1 MEVCQEKVCCVSL
14 KTKQVVTGEDQDDQ
28 DDEVCGD
35 DKYCED
41 DRDAKDYRAT
51 DEMKM
56 LSSLNIL

>member
-14 KTKQVVTGEDQDDQ
+14 KTKQVVTGDDQDDQ
-28 DDEVCGD
+28 DDQVRGD
-35 DKYCED
+35 DEYCED